1 MANTNLFDNT
11 TITLKNGA
19 KEVVQN
25 YFVFEGKGSF
35 IDLTDRM
42 NTLLTTNRGL
52 VEDELTKALAELLE
66 NKDNGIGFVPTIR
79 NVLAVVFAN
88 GEAFLRLMDDVH
100 TKAWEQRDSKI
111 RKGVIFD
118 KQIAN
123 ASSGHKSSG
132 DDKNQPVYPWP
143 QVIKETLGDDK
154 QEKFEIVYPGD
165 KSISTMTKAYIPEIW
180 PEVEFVEEFIKG
192 YTDREPKTPD
202 YGDETNV
209 VTRPNRLSLNALD
222 FPVSNEVFQ
231 NKEEIK
237 ILL

>member
-1 MANTNLFDNT
+1 MK
-11 TITLKNGA
+11 I
-19 KEVVQN
+19 EVVQN

-111 RKGVIFD
+111 RKGVIF
-118 KQIAN
+118 
-123 ASSGHKSSG
+123 
-132 DDKNQPVYPWP
+132 
-143 QVIKETLGDDK
+143 
-154 QEKFEIVYPGD
+154 
-165 KSISTMTKAYIPEIW
+165 
-180 PEVEFVEEFIKG
+180 
-192 YTDREPKTPD
+192 
-202 YGDETNV
+202 
-209 VTRPNRLSLNALD
+209 
-222 FPVSNEVFQ
+222 
-231 NKEEIK
+231 
-237 ILL
+237 